1 MNISQLQTD
10 IAAIDRVMLAVK
22 YMVTPRYVDML
33 VLGLRP
39 PKSKLAKAI
48 ISEYEVLQQDN
59 YNWILEMAQKQG
71 LELEYDD

>member
-59 YNWILEMAQKQG
+59 YSWILEMAQKQG

>member
-33 VLGLRP
+33 LLGLRP
-39 PKSKLAKAI
+39 AKTEVAKAI
-48 ISEYEVLQQDN
+48 ISEYELLQREN
-59 YNWILEMAQKQG
+59 YTWILEMAHQQG